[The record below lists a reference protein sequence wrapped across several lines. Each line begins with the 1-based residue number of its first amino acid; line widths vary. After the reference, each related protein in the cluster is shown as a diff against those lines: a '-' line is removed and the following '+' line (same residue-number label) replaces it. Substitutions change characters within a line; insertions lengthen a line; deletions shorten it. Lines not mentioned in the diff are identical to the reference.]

1 MSKYT
6 KLKDKEI
13 YKYDSKEGFTLY
25 DPLSYRYN
33 GFDIKSLYKHYL
45 DKKTLLKRELIYFDR
60 LEKWLEENDIT
71 FNGDTLYK
79 LLDDMFE
86 NTRVFKKNNDY
97 HYVEFNNEG
106 YISKYQIINGD
117 VIDCD
122 KTDIP
127 QDIDLGYYKLVNDSI
142 IKDKEREELLWIY

>member
-13 YKYDSKEGFTLY
+13 YMYDSKEGFSLY
-25 DPLSYRYN
+25 DPLSYRYK
-33 GFDIKSLYKHYL
+33 GFDIESLYKHYL
-45 DKKTLLKRELIYFDR
+45 DKKAVLAKQKQYHTHLI
-60 LEKWLEENDIT
+60 KWLEDNDIE
-71 FNGDTLYK
+71 FNGGNIFE
-79 LLDDMFE
+79 LLDDLFE

-97 HYVEFNNEG
+97 HYVEFNEDG

-117 VIDCD
+117 VVDYD
-122 KTDIP
+122 KTNIP